1 MGVFGHWV
9 NWTVWWCWVLWVCT
23 LYRVQL
29 LQGGGNAWKGC
40 CLELPAISVNGSE
53 RACFHTR
60 REFCFIQHSE
70 CIWTELRQ
78 HGQEFFLPCW
88 WITDTKT
95 NISQLQQT
103 SSRCVITD
111 ASHKPHALPREA
123 PDGAPEWD
131 HQSPLHPLRGCNI
144 SIPVLTWWAV
154 SFSNRMHHEEV
165 SIPSISAA

>member
-1 MGVFGHWV
+1 MLSALGLYFVSCTAASGRWWWVEGLLPGIASYQCKWVRKSMLSYQEGVLLYPTQWV
-9 NWTVWWCWVLWVCT
+9 HLNWAQTART
-23 LYRVQL
+23 GIFL
-29 LQGGGNAWKGC
+29 L
-40 CLELPAISVNGSE
+40 
-53 RACFHTR
+53 
-60 REFCFIQHSE
+60 
-70 CIWTELRQ
+70 
-78 HGQEFFLPCW
+78 CW

-111 ASHKPHALPREA
+111 ASHKPHVLPREA